1 VGLPRYIKLLREP
14 LNKVSMDRQEQ
25 AEHAMSVLMRFG
37 VSLIIPLW
45 ALIMLVLGLE
55 DRSLWWI
62 GCGLVVGAVGLL
74 LLVGNPLAGAALDV
88 RESWRPVAPSKP
100 AIDQKPAETA
110 DH

>member
-1 VGLPRYIKLLREP
+1 
-14 LNKVSMDRQEQ
+14 MDRQEQ

-55 DRSLWWI
+55 DRSWWWI
-62 GCGLVVGAVGLL
+62 GCGLVVGAIGLL

-88 RESWRPVAPSKP
+88 RESWRPVSPSKP
-100 AIDQKPAETA
+100 AAGENTPETA
-110 DH
+110 PH